1 VNFSKLGFTIHGEG
15 AIYYSMSHTRL
26 DQPSELELARQTL
39 FEIPA
44 KAADEPTAGAEGPPP
59 KPRVQRAQRDQM
71 EWLPMA
77 LDDLI
82 PADHEARSVWEFVGK
97 MNLSPLYE
105 RIAAVEGQPGR
116 SPIDP
121 KILMTLWL
129 YATIRGV
136 GSARQLDELCRHH
149 SAYRWICGG
158 VSVNYHTLADFRT
171 QHAALLNQLLTDSVA
186 SLLSAGLIELNR
198 VAQDG
203 MRVRASAG
211 SSSFRRRPTLEEC
224 QAEAQAQVAALQAEL
239 EEADSAASS
248 RRQQAAR
255 KRAAREKAERVQQ
268 ALEEMA
274 KLEVQKESR
283 QKGSKEKARTSTT
296 DPEARKMKMADGGF
310 RPAYNLQFSTTT
322 DTQVIVGVDVTNSGN
337 DGGLMAPMNGQ
348 IHERYG
354 KSPDETIVDGGF
366 STLKDIETLTTAEDG
381 TTVYA
386 PVKDEEKKRTK
397 GEDPFAALP
406 GDTAAIAAWRQR
418 MGTAEAKEI
427 YKERAATAE
436 CVNAI
441 ARNRNLWF
449 IRVRGLVKARA
460 VALWY
465 ALAHNLR
472 RALALCAEA
481 EKLSLAAAN

>member
-1 VNFSKLGFTIHGEG
+1 
-15 AIYYSMSHTRL
+15 MSNTPLPERS
-26 DQPSELELARQTL
+26 DSQVPQQTL
-39 FEIPA
+39 FELPPA
-44 KAADEPTAGAEGPPP
+44 AAGKRADKAEGPPP

-71 EWLPMA
+71 EWLPMV
-77 LDDLI
+77 LDDLL
-82 PADHEARSVWEFVGK
+82 PQDHEARSVWEFVGK
-97 MNLSPLYE
+97 LNLSPLYA

-116 SPIDP
+116 NPIDP
-121 KILMTLWL
+121 QILMALWL
-129 YATIRGV
+129 YATIDGV
-136 GSARQLDELCRHH
+136 GSARRLDELCRHH
-149 SAYRWICGG
+149 HAYRWLCGG

-171 QHAALLNQLLTDSVA
+171 QHAALLSQLLTESVA
-186 SLLSAGLIELNR
+186 ALLSAGLIELHR

-211 SSSFRRRPTLEEC
+211 SSSFRRRATLAEC
-224 QAEAQAQVAALQAEL
+224 YAAAQAQVEALQAEL
-239 EEADSAASS
+239 AEADPAASN

-255 KRAAREKAERVQQ
+255 ARAVREKAARLQQ

-274 KLEVQKESR
+274 KLEAQKESR
-283 QKGSKEKARTSTT
+283 QKGSKEKARVSTT

-310 RPAYNLQFSTTT
+310 RPAYNVQFSTTT
-322 DTQVIVGVDVTNSGN
+322 DTQVIVGVDVINSGN
-337 DGGLMAPMNGQ
+337 DGGQMAPMNEQ

-354 KSPDETIVDGGF
+354 KSPAETIVDGGF
-366 STLKDIETLTTAEDG
+366 STLQDIETLTTSEQG

-386 PVKDEEKKRTK
+386 PIKDEEKKRTK
-397 GEDPFAALP
+397 GEDPFAPRP

-427 YKERAATAE
+427 YKQRAATAE

-472 RALALCAEA
+472 RALALRAEA
-481 EKLSLAAAN
+481 EQLSLLAVS

>member
-1 VNFSKLGFTIHGEG
+1 
-15 AIYYSMSHTRL
+15 MSNTPVSQAS
-26 DQPSELELARQTL
+26 DWQMPQGIL
-39 FEIPA
+39 FENSAMPAIPTD
-44 KAADEPTAGAEGPPP
+44 KPEGPPP
-59 KPRVQRAQRDQM
+59 KPRIQQAQRDQM

-82 PADHEARSVWEFVGK
+82 APEHEARSVWEFVGK
-97 MNLSPLYE
+97 MNLSPLYA
-105 RIAAVEGQPGR
+105 RIAAVEGQAGR
-116 SPIDP
+116 TPIDP
-121 KILMTLWL
+121 KILMALWL
-129 YATIRGV
+129 YATIDGV
-136 GSARQLDELCRHH
+136 GSARKLDELCKHYH
-149 SAYRWICGG
+149 PYRWLCGG

-171 QHAALLNQLLTDSVA
+171 QHVEMLNQLLTESVA

-211 SSSFRRRPTLEEC
+211 SSSFRRRATLEEC
-224 QAEAQAQVAALQAEL
+224 YAEAQTQVEALRAEI
-239 EEADSAASS
+239 EEADPAASN

-255 KRAAREKAERVQQ
+255 QRAVREKAERLQQ

-274 KLEVQKESR
+274 KLEAQKESR
-283 QKGSKEKARTSTT
+283 EKGSKEKARVSTT
-296 DPEARKMKMADGGF
+296 DPETRKMKMADGGF
-310 RPAYNLQFSTTT
+310 RPAYNVQFSTTT
-322 DTQVIVGVDVTNSGN
+322 ETQVIVGVDVTNSGN
-337 DGGLMAPMNGQ
+337 DGGQLAPMNEQ

-354 KSPDETIVDGGF
+354 KSPDESLVDGGF
-366 STLKDIETLTTAEDG
+366 STLKDIESLTTSEHG

-386 PVKDEEKKRTK
+386 PIKDEEKKRK
-397 GEDPFAALP
+397 QGEDPFAP
-406 GDTAAIAAWRQR
+406 RRGDTEAIAAWRQR

-427 YKERAATAE
+427 YKQRASTAE

-472 RALALCAEA
+472 RAIALRAEV
-481 EKLSLAAAN
+481 EKTSLLVVI

>member
-1 VNFSKLGFTIHGEG
+1 
-15 AIYYSMSHTRL
+15 MSNAPL
-26 DQPSELELARQTL
+26 NQPPESQPPQRTL
-39 FEIPA
+39 FELPA
-44 KAADEPTAGAEGPPP
+44 TAGHKPAAVPDGPPP
-59 KPRVQRAQRDQM
+59 KPRIQQAQRDQM

-82 PADHEARSVWEFVGK
+82 PQGHEARSVWEFVGK
-97 MNLSPLYE
+97 MNLSPLYA

-116 SPIDP
+116 NPIDP
-121 KILMTLWL
+121 KILMALWL
-129 YATIRGV
+129 YATIDGV
-136 GSARQLDELCRHH
+136 GSARKLDELCKHH
-149 SAYRWICGG
+149 HAYRWLCGG

-171 QHAALLNQLLTDSVA
+171 QHVELLNQLLTDSVA
-186 SLLSAGLIELNR
+186 ALLSAGLIELNR

-211 SSSFRRRPTLEEC
+211 SSSFRRRATLEEC
-224 QAEAQAQVAALQAEL
+224 YAQAQAQLEALQAEA
-239 EEADSAASS
+239 EEADPATSS

-255 KRAAREKAERVQQ
+255 QRAVREKAERLQQ

-274 KLEVQKESR
+274 KLEAQKESR
-283 QKGSKEKARTSTT
+283 QKGSKEKARVSTT
-296 DPEARKMKMADGGF
+296 DPETRKMKMADGGF
-310 RPAYNLQFSTTT
+310 RPAYNVQFSTTT
-322 DTQVIVGVDVTNSGN
+322 DTQVIVGVDVINSGN
-337 DGGLMAPMNGQ
+337 DGGQMAPMNEQ

-354 KSPDETIVDGGF
+354 KSPAGTIVDGGF
-366 STLKDIETLTTAEDG
+366 STLQDIETLTTSEHG

-397 GEDPFAALP
+397 GEDPFAP
-406 GDTAAIAAWRQR
+406 RSGDTPAIAGWRQR
-418 MGTAEAKEI
+418 MGTVEAKEI

-481 EKLSLAAAN
+481 EQFRLLAVS

>member
-1 VNFSKLGFTIHGEG
+1 
-15 AIYYSMSHTRL
+15 MSNTTL
-26 DQPSELELARQTL
+26 QSSDSQSPQQTL
-39 FEIPA
+39 FELPNRV
-44 KAADEPTAGAEGPPP
+44 ADKPEGPPP
-59 KPRVQRAQRDQM
+59 KPRVQQAQRDQM

-82 PADHEARSVWEFVGK
+82 SKDHEARSVWEFVGK
-97 MNLSPLYE
+97 MNLSPLYA

-116 SPIDP
+116 NPIDP
-121 KILMTLWL
+121 KILMALWM
-129 YATIRGV
+129 YATIDGV
-136 GSARQLDELCRHH
+136 GSARRLDELCRHH
-149 SAYRWICGG
+149 HAYRWLCGG

-171 QHAALLNQLLTDSVA
+171 QHVELLSQLLTESVA

-211 SSSFRRRPTLEEC
+211 SSSFRRRATLEEC
-224 QAEAQAQVAALQAEL
+224 YAAAQAQVEALRAEL
-239 EEADSAASS
+239 EEADPAASN
-248 RRQQAAR
+248 RRQEAAR
-255 KRAAREKAERVQQ
+255 QRAVREKAARLQQ

-274 KLEVQKESR
+274 KLEAQKESR
-283 QKGSKEKARTSTT
+283 EKGSKEKARVSTT

-310 RPAYNLQFSTTT
+310 RPAYNVEFSTTT
-322 DTQVIVGVDVTNSGN
+322 DTQVIVGVDVTNSGS
-337 DGGLMAPMNGQ
+337 DGGQLAPMNEQ
-348 IHERYG
+348 IYERYD
-354 KSPDETIVDGGF
+354 KSPDESLVDGGF
-366 STLKDIETLTTAEDG
+366 ATLKDIETLTTSEHG

-386 PVKDEEKKRTK
+386 PVKDEEKKRK
-397 GEDPFAALP
+397 QGENPFAPRP
-406 GDTAAIAAWRQR
+406 GDTASIAAWRQR

-460 VALWY
+460 IALWY

-472 RALALCAEA
+472 RTLALCAEA
-481 EKLSLAAAN
+481 RQLSSQAAS

>member
-1 VNFSKLGFTIHGEG
+1 MD
-15 AIYYSMSHTRL
+15 A
-26 DQPSELELARQTL
+26 P
-39 FEIPA
+39 PA
-44 KAADEPTAGAEGPPP
+44 QKPDRPPA

-77 LDDLI
+77 MDDLI
-82 PADHEARSVWEFVGK
+82 PEDHEARAVWEFVGK
-97 MNLSPLYE
+97 LNLSPLYE

-116 SPIDP
+116 NPIDP

-129 YATIRGV
+129 YATIQGV
-136 GSARQLDELCRHH
+136 GSARKLAELCKHH
-149 SAYRWICGG
+149 LVYRWICGG

-171 QHAALLNQLLTDSVA
+171 QHTELLNQLLTESVA
-186 SLLSAGLIELNR
+186 SLLSAGLIELKR

-203 MRVRASAG
+203 MRVRTGAG
-211 SSSFRRRPTLEEC
+211 SSSFRRRATLEEC
-224 QAEAQAQVAALQAEL
+224 YAEAQQQVQALRAEL
-239 EEADSAASS
+239 EESDPAAGN

-255 KRAAREKAERVQQ
+255 ERAAREKAERLQQ
-268 ALEEMA
+268 ALEEMT
-274 KLEVQKESR
+274 KLEAQKESR
-283 QKGSKEKARTSTT
+283 EKGSKANARVSMT

-310 RPAYNLQFSTTT
+310 RPAYNVQFSTTT
-322 DTQVIVGVDVTNSGN
+322 DTQVIVGVEVTNSGS
-337 DGGLMAPMNGQ
+337 DGGQLAPMNEQ
-348 IHERYG
+348 IHERYRQ
-354 KSPDETIVDGGF
+354 SPDESLVDGGF
-366 STLKDIETLTTAEDG
+366 STLKDIESLTNSDHG

-386 PVKDEEKKRTK
+386 PVKDEEKKRNK
-397 GEDPFAALP
+397 GEDPFAP
-406 GDTAAIAAWRQR
+406 RPDDSAAIAAWRQR
-418 MGTAEAKEI
+418 MGTADAKEI

-472 RALALCAEA
+472 RALTLRAEA
-481 EKLSLAAAN
+481 KQLGMAAAN

>member
-1 VNFSKLGFTIHGEG
+1 MF
-15 AIYYSMSHTRL
+15 
-26 DQPSELELARQTL
+26 EL
-39 FEIPA
+39 PA
-44 KAADEPTAGAEGPPP
+44 KAANKPEGPPP

-71 EWLPMA
+71 EWLAMA
-77 LDDLI
+77 VDDLI
-82 PADHEARSVWEFVGK
+82 PRDHEARSVWEFAEK
-97 MNLSPLYE
+97 LDLSPLYA

-116 SPIDP
+116 NPIDP
-121 KILMTLWL
+121 KILMALWL
-129 YATIRGV
+129 YATIDGV
-136 GSARQLDELCRHH
+136 CSARKLDELCKHH
-149 SAYRWICGG
+149 HVYRWICGR

-171 QHAALLNQLLTDSVA
+171 EHGELLDQLLTESVA
-186 SLLSAGLIELNR
+186 ALLSAGLVELNR

-211 SSSFRRRPTLEEC
+211 SSSFRRRATLEESY
-224 QAEAQAQVAALQAEL
+224 AQAQAQLEALRAET
-239 EEADSAASS
+239 EQTDPTTSN

-255 KRAAREKAERVQQ
+255 QRAVREKTARLQQ

-274 KLEVQKESR
+274 KLETQKESR
-283 QKGSKEKARTSTT
+283 QKGSKEKARVSTT

-322 DTQVIVGVDVTNSGN
+322 DTQVIVGVDVINSGN
-337 DGGLMAPMNGQ
+337 DGGQMAPMNEQ

-354 KSPDETIVDGGF
+354 KSPAETIVDGGF
-366 STLKDIETLTTAEDG
+366 STLQDIETLTTSEQG

-397 GEDPFAALP
+397 GEDPFAPRP

-427 YKERAATAE
+427 YKQRAATAE

-460 VALWY
+460 IALWY

-472 RALALCAEA
+472 RALALRAEA
-481 EKLSLAAAN
+481 EQLRLLAAS

>member
-1 VNFSKLGFTIHGEG
+1 
-15 AIYYSMSHTRL
+15 MSNKRC
-26 DQPSELELARQTL
+26 DQPLNLDVSLGTL
-39 FEIPA
+39 FELPAEAADRPA
-44 KAADEPTAGAEGPPP
+44 KQKGPPA

-82 PADHEARSVWEFVGK
+82 PREHEARSVWEFAGK
-97 MNLSPLYE
+97 MNLLPLYE
-105 RIAAVEGQPGR
+105 RIAAVEGRPGR
-116 SPIDP
+116 DPIDP
-121 KILMTLWL
+121 KILMALWL
-129 YATIRGV
+129 YATIEGI
-136 GSARQLDELCRHH
+136 GSARKLDELCRHH
-149 SAYRWICGG
+149 HVYRWVCGG

-171 QHAALLNQLLTDSVA
+171 QHVELLNQLLTDSVA
-186 SLLSAGLIELNR
+186 SLLSAGLIELKR

-224 QAEAQAQVAALQAEL
+224 YAEAQEQVEALRAEL
-239 EEADSAASS
+239 EEADPGASN

-255 KRAAREKAERVQQ
+255 QRAVREKAERLER
-268 ALEEMA
+268 ALEEMT
-274 KLEVQKESR
+274 KLEAQKESR
-283 QKGSKEKARTSTT
+283 EKGSKEKARTSTT
-296 DPEARKMKMADGGF
+296 DPEVRKMKMADGGF
-310 RPAYNLQFSTTT
+310 RPAYNIQFSTTT
-322 DTQVIVGVDVTNSGN
+322 DTQVIVGAEVTNSGS
-337 DGGLMAPMNGQ
+337 DGGQMAPMNGQ

-354 KSPDETIVDGGF
+354 KSPEETIVDGGF
-366 STLKDIETLTTAEDG
+366 STLKDVETLTTSEHG

-386 PVKDEEKKRTK
+386 PVKDEDKKRKK
-397 GEDPFAALP
+397 GEDPFAP
-406 GDTAAIAAWRQR
+406 RSGDSAAVAAWRQR

-436 CVNAI
+436 CINAI

-472 RALALCAEA
+472 RAVALRAEA
-481 EKLSLAAAN
+481 PHLSLETAG

>member
-1 VNFSKLGFTIHGEG
+1 VNFSKAGFTIWGDG
-15 AIYYSMSHTRL
+15 ANLDSMSNTTL
-26 DQPSELELARQTL
+26 QSSDSQSPQQTL
-39 FEIPA
+39 FELPA
-44 KAADEPTAGAEGPPP
+44 RVADKPEGPPP
-59 KPRVQRAQRDQM
+59 KPRVQQAQRDQM

-82 PADHEARSVWEFVGK
+82 PKDHEARFVWEFVGR
-97 MNLSPLYE
+97 MNLSPLYA

-116 SPIDP
+116 NPIDP
-121 KILMTLWL
+121 KILMALWL
-129 YATIRGV
+129 YATIDGV
-136 GSARQLDELCRHH
+136 GSARRLDELCRHH
-149 SAYRWICGG
+149 HAYRWLCGG

-171 QHAALLNQLLTDSVA
+171 QHVELLSQLLTESVA

-211 SSSFRRRPTLEEC
+211 SSSFRRRTTLEEC
-224 QAEAQAQVAALQAEL
+224 YAAAQAQVEALRAEL
-239 EEADSAASS
+239 EEADPAASN
-248 RRQQAAR
+248 RRQEAAR
-255 KRAAREKAERVQQ
+255 QRAVREKAARLQQ

-274 KLEVQKESR
+274 KLEAQKESR
-283 QKGSKEKARTSTT
+283 EKGSKEKARVSTT

-310 RPAYNLQFSTTT
+310 RPAYNVEFSTTT
-322 DTQVIVGVDVTNSGN
+322 DTQVIVGVDVTNSGS
-337 DGGLMAPMNGQ
+337 DGGQLAPMNEQ
-348 IHERYG
+348 IYERYG
-354 KSPDETIVDGGF
+354 KSPDESLVDGGF
-366 STLKDIETLTTAEDG
+366 ATLKDIETLTTSEHG

-386 PVKDEEKKRTK
+386 PVKDEEKKRK
-397 GEDPFAALP
+397 QGEDPFAPRP
-406 GDTAAIAAWRQR
+406 GDTASIAAWRQR

-460 VALWY
+460 IALWY
-465 ALAHNLR
+465 ALSHNLR
-472 RALALCAEA
+472 RTLALRAEA
-481 EKLSLAAAN
+481 WQLSSQAAS

>member
-1 VNFSKLGFTIHGEG
+1 MSKIPLP
-15 AIYYSMSHTRL
+15 
-26 DQPSELELARQTL
+26 PSDSEAAQQTL
-39 FEIPA
+39 FEVP
-44 KAADEPTAGAEGPPP
+44 AEGDRPAERPKGSHP
-59 KPRVQRAQRDQM
+59 KPRVQQAQRDQM

-82 PADHEARSVWEFVGK
+82 PQDHEARSIWEFVGK
-97 MNLSPLYE
+97 MDLSPLYA

-116 SPIDP
+116 NPIDP
-121 KILMTLWL
+121 KILMALWI
-129 YATIRGV
+129 YATIEGV
-136 GSARQLDELCRHH
+136 GSARRLNELCKHH
-149 SAYRWICGG
+149 HVFRWLCGG

-171 QHAALLNQLLTDSVA
+171 QHVELLNQLLTASVA

-224 QAEAQAQVAALQAEL
+224 YAEAQAQLDALQAEA
-239 EEADSAASS
+239 EEGDPAASN
-248 RRQQAAR
+248 RRQEAAR
-255 KRAAREKAERVQQ
+255 QRAARENAERLQQ

-274 KLEVQKESR
+274 KLEAQKESR
-283 QKGSKEKARTSTT
+283 EKGSKEKARTSTT

-310 RPAYNLQFSTTT
+310 RPAYNVQFSTTT
-322 DTQVIVGVDVTNSGN
+322 GTQVIVGVDVTNSGS
-337 DGGLMAPMNGQ
+337 DGGQLAPMNEQ

-354 KSPDETIVDGGF
+354 QSPDESLVDGGF
-366 STLKDIETLTTAEDG
+366 VSLKDIETLATSEHG

-386 PVKDEEKKRTK
+386 PIKDEEKKREQ
-397 GEDPFAALP
+397 GEDPFAP
-406 GDTAAIAAWRQR
+406 RRGDTPAIAAWRQR

-427 YKERAATAE
+427 YKQRAATAE

-449 IRVRGLVKARA
+449 IRVRGLMKARA
-460 VALWY
+460 VVLWH

-472 RALALCAEA
+472 RTLTLRAEA
-481 EKLSLAAAN
+481 EKSRYIPVT

>member
-1 VNFSKLGFTIHGEG
+1 
-15 AIYYSMSHTRL
+15 MPL
-26 DQPSELELARQTL
+26 DQPSESELTQQTL
-39 FEIPA
+39 CDISA
-44 KAADEPTAGAEGPPP
+44 NAADESGGRPEGPPP
-59 KPRVQRAQRDQM
+59 KPRVQRAERIQM

-82 PADHEARSVWEFVGK
+82 PAEHEARSVWEFVGE

-121 KILMTLWL
+121 KILMALWL

-149 SAYRWICGG
+149 HAYRWICGG

-171 QHAALLNQLLTDSVA
+171 QHVALLDQLLTDSVA

-203 MRVRASAG
+203 VRVRASAG
-211 SSSFRRRPTLEEC
+211 SSSFRRRATLEEY
-224 QAEAQAQVAALQAEL
+224 QAEAQTQVDALRTEL
-239 EEADSAASS
+239 EEADPAASN
-248 RRQQAAR
+248 RRQKAAHQ
-255 KRAAREKAERVQQ
+255 RAVREKAERIQQ

-274 KLEVQKESR
+274 KLEAQKESR
-283 QKGSKEKARTSTT
+283 QKGSKEKARISTT

-310 RPAYNLQFSTTT
+310 RPAYNIQFSTTT
-322 DTQVIVGVDVTNSGN
+322 DTQVIVGTDVTNNGN
-337 DGGLMAPMNGQ
+337 DGGQMAPMNEQ
-348 IHERYG
+348 IHGRYG
-354 KSPDETIVDGGF
+354 ESPDETIVDGGF
-366 STLKDIETLTTAEDG
+366 STLKDIETLATSEHG

-386 PVKDEEKKRTK
+386 PVKDEERKRTK
-397 GEDPFAALP
+397 GEDPFAP
-406 GDTAAIAAWRQR
+406 RQGDTAAIVAWRQR
-418 MGTAEAKEI
+418 MGTEEAKEI

-436 CVNAI
+436 CINAI

-472 RALALCAEA
+472 RALALRAEA
-481 EKLSLAAAN
+481 EKSSLAAVG

>member
-1 VNFSKLGFTIHGEG
+1 MNNTPPQSLDSQSPQRTLFQHPAQAAG
-15 AIYYSMSHTRL
+15 RL
-26 DQPSELELARQTL
+26 DDKP
-39 FEIPA
+39 
-44 KAADEPTAGAEGPPP
+44 EGPPP
-59 KPRVQRAQRDQM
+59 KPRVQQAQRDQM

-82 PADHEARSVWEFVGK
+82 PKDHEVRSVWEFVGK
-97 MNLSPLYE
+97 MNLSLLYA

-116 SPIDP
+116 NPIDP
-121 KILMTLWL
+121 KILMALWM
-129 YATIRGV
+129 YATIDGV
-136 GSARQLDELCRHH
+136 GSARRLDELCKHH
-149 SAYRWICGG
+149 HVYRWLCGG

-171 QHAALLNQLLTDSVA
+171 QHTELLSQLLTDSVA

-211 SSSFRRRPTLEEC
+211 SSSFRRRATLEEC
-224 QAEAQAQVAALQAEL
+224 YADAQAQVEALRAES
-239 EEADSAASS
+239 EEADPAASN
-248 RRQQAAR
+248 RRQEAAR
-255 KRAAREKAERVQQ
+255 QRAVREKAAKLQQ

-274 KLEVQKESR
+274 RLEAQKESR
-283 QKGSKEKARTSTT
+283 EKGSKEKARVSTT
-296 DPEARKMKMADGGF
+296 DPETRKMKMADGGF
-310 RPAYNLQFSTTT
+310 RPAYNVQFSTTT
-322 DTQVIVGVDVTNSGN
+322 DTQVIVGVDVINSGS
-337 DGGLMAPMNGQ
+337 DGGQLAPMNEQ

-354 KSPDETIVDGGF
+354 KSPEETLVDGGF
-366 STLKDIETLTTAEDG
+366 STLKDIETLTTSEHG

-386 PVKDEEKKRTK
+386 PIKDEERKRK
-397 GEDPFAALP
+397 MGEDPFAPRP
-406 GDTAAIAAWRQR
+406 GDSPAIAAWRQR

-441 ARNRNLWF
+441 ARNCNLWF

-460 VALWY
+460 IALWH

-472 RALALCAEA
+472 RALALRADA
-481 EKLSLAAAN
+481 EKLSPQVIG